1 MNNSITWKEVSREY
15 VISLN
20 DKFKPVLIYNPI
32 VDIYRIEY
40 TSIKCIA
47 NYKYAEPRLKYYMLE
62 EVLENGDMD

>member
-1 MNNSITWKEVSREY
+1 MNDIITWKEVSREY

-32 VDIYRIEY
+32 IDNYRIEY

-47 NYKYAEPRLKYYMLE
+47 NSKHAEPRLKYYMLE
-62 EVLENGDMD
+62 EVNKNVD